1 MDDIPHAA
9 RCSWCCSY
17 QPTRRVEQNPS
28 DDFVQCF
35 RFFCD
40 AAHQANFE
48 TNQPRPVEFYNAV
61 ERRGLFG

>member
-9 RCSWCCSY
+9 RCSFCGSY

-35 RFFCD
+35 RFFCS
-40 AAHQANFE
+40 ASHQANFE
-48 TNQPRPVEFYNAV
+48 TNQPRPVDIYRYAEPV
-61 ERRGLFG
+61 GLFG